1 MMSME
6 NPRRDS
12 ISGGGGGAA
21 TATSSVFG
29 DPNLFGTSSDLPSTS
44 CSSPSSTLL
53 SKPLTSA
60 PPMTTATATT
70 NVMGTM
76 MTQTNV
82 QTESPASFRV
92 VDLPTTMVGGGYVQG
107 GYGVG
112 AESQQQQ

>member
-12 ISGGGGGAA
+12 ISGGGGGGAA

-44 CSSPSSTLL
+44 CSSPSSSLL
-53 SKPLTSA
+53 SKPLTST
-60 PPMTTATATT
+60 PPMTTATT

-76 MTQTNV
+76 MSQTNV